1 MPASLAAWAAT
12 TAFPAFSRP
21 SESTTM
27 RFASPRGSE
36 AWASWIAR
44 AMFVARPPAGAWGRL
59 KVGLGRSGSASCGS
73 APNVT
78 SPARSPAFM
87 PSSAAVAQR

>member
-21 SESTTM
+21 SDRTTI

-44 AMFVARPPAGAWGRL
+44 AMFVTRPPGGGCGRA
-59 KVGLGRSGSASCGS
+59 KVGVGRSGSAS
-73 APNVT
+73 
-78 SPARSPAFM
+78 
-87 PSSAAVAQR
+87 